1 MANFYTDNEDI
12 KFHLG
17 HPLMEKIVAL
27 KEQNYTQAE
36 KYEDAPRD
44 YEDAFDNYDKVL
56 EIVGDICG
64 EIVAV
69 NAESVDNEG
78 PQVIDG
84 HVQYAA
90 GTQQNI
96 DVINQAGL
104 NGISLPREWPFRLA
118 GNLFLLGVIFMLA
131 SVIITIKTNLIGRK
145 LTDLS
150 TEFYNYSAGLG
161 FKIDDIVIT
170 GRDKTAKQDIL
181 NALQLSRETNILNLD
196 LRDLQQKVEQLP
208 WVRHAVVKRRFFPNI
223 IQIDIRERQVQSI
236 WQLDHKFRPID
247 GEGNVIEAD
256 YTPDH
261 PILLIVGEGAPEN
274 ITALMKSI
282 TDDQNIFQRIK
293 VANYIS
299 SRRWNIVLDDV
310 ENGITVKLPEKHID
324 EAWKKLLKLNTT
336 QGLLKRKLT
345 IIDLRFPNKV
355 IVKLGK
361 MTPEERKKLKDVKER
376 RI

>member
-1 MANFYTDNEDI
+1 MADKN
-12 KFHLG
+12 
-17 HPLMEKIVAL
+17 
-27 KEQNYTQAE
+27 
-36 KYEDAPRD
+36 APQI
-44 YEDAFDNYDKVL
+44 A
-56 EIVGDICG
+56 
-64 EIVAV
+64 
-69 NAESVDNEG
+69 
-78 PQVIDG
+78 P
-84 HVQYAA
+84 AA
-90 GTQQNI
+90 PVTI
-96 DVINQAGL
+96 PSR
-104 NGISLPREWPFRLA
+104 ISLPREWPFRLA

-170 GRDKTAKQDIL
+170 GRGKTAKQDIL

-299 SRRWNIVLDDV
+299 GRRWNIVLDDV

>member
-1 MANFYTDNEDI
+1 MADKN
-12 KFHLG
+12 
-17 HPLMEKIVAL
+17 
-27 KEQNYTQAE
+27 
-36 KYEDAPRD
+36 APQI
-44 YEDAFDNYDKVL
+44 A
-56 EIVGDICG
+56 
-64 EIVAV
+64 
-69 NAESVDNEG
+69 
-78 PQVIDG
+78 P
-84 HVQYAA
+84 AA
-90 GTQQNI
+90 PVTI
-96 DVINQAGL
+96 PSR
-104 NGISLPREWPFRLA
+104 ISLPREWPFRLA

-145 LTDLS
+145 HTDLS

-282 TDDQNIFQRIK
+282 TDDQNIFERIK

-299 SRRWNIVLDDV
+299 GRRWNIVLDDV

>member
-1 MANFYTDNEDI
+1 MADKN
-12 KFHLG
+12 
-17 HPLMEKIVAL
+17 
-27 KEQNYTQAE
+27 
-36 KYEDAPRD
+36 APQI
-44 YEDAFDNYDKVL
+44 A
-56 EIVGDICG
+56 
-64 EIVAV
+64 
-69 NAESVDNEG
+69 
-78 PQVIDG
+78 P
-84 HVQYAA
+84 AA
-90 GTQQNI
+90 PVTI
-96 DVINQAGL
+96 PSR
-104 NGISLPREWPFRLA
+104 ISLPREWSFRLA

-282 TDDQNIFQRIK
+282 TDDQNIFERIK

-299 SRRWNIVLDDV
+299 GRRWNIVLDDV

>member
-1 MANFYTDNEDI
+1 MADKN
-12 KFHLG
+12 
-17 HPLMEKIVAL
+17 
-27 KEQNYTQAE
+27 
-36 KYEDAPRD
+36 APQI
-44 YEDAFDNYDKVL
+44 A
-56 EIVGDICG
+56 
-64 EIVAV
+64 
-69 NAESVDNEG
+69 
-78 PQVIDG
+78 P
-84 HVQYAA
+84 AA
-90 GTQQNI
+90 PVTI
-96 DVINQAGL
+96 PSR
-104 NGISLPREWPFRLA
+104 ISLPREWPFRLA

-170 GRDKTAKQDIL
+170 GRNKTAKQDIL
-181 NALQLSRETNILNLD
+181 NALQLSHETNILNLD

-208 WVRHAVVKRRFFPNI
+208 WVRH

-293 VANYIS
+293 VANYIPG
-299 SRRWNIVLDDV
+299 RRWNIVLDDV

>member
-1 MANFYTDNEDI
+1 MADKN
-12 KFHLG
+12 
-17 HPLMEKIVAL
+17 
-27 KEQNYTQAE
+27 
-36 KYEDAPRD
+36 APQI
-44 YEDAFDNYDKVL
+44 A
-56 EIVGDICG
+56 
-64 EIVAV
+64 
-69 NAESVDNEG
+69 
-78 PQVIDG
+78 P
-84 HVQYAA
+84 AA
-90 GTQQNI
+90 PVTI
-96 DVINQAGL
+96 PSR
-104 NGISLPREWPFRLA
+104 ISLPREWPFRLA

-170 GRDKTAKQDIL
+170 GRNKTAKQDIL
-181 NALQLSRETNILNLD
+181 NALQLSHETNILNLD

-261 PILLIVGEGAPEN
+261 PIFLIVGEGAPEN

-299 SRRWNIVLDDV
+299 GRRWNIVLDDV

>member
-1 MANFYTDNEDI
+1 MADKN
-12 KFHLG
+12 
-17 HPLMEKIVAL
+17 
-27 KEQNYTQAE
+27 
-36 KYEDAPRD
+36 APQI
-44 YEDAFDNYDKVL
+44 A
-56 EIVGDICG
+56 
-64 EIVAV
+64 
-69 NAESVDNEG
+69 
-78 PQVIDG
+78 P
-84 HVQYAA
+84 AA
-90 GTQQNI
+90 PVTI
-96 DVINQAGL
+96 PSR
-104 NGISLPREWPFRLA
+104 ISLPREWPFRLA

-208 WVRHAVVKRRFFPNI
+208 WVRHAVIKRRFFPNI

-282 TDDQNIFQRIK
+282 TDDQNIFERIK

-299 SRRWNIVLDDV
+299 GRRWNIVLDDV

>member
-1 MANFYTDNEDI
+1 MADKN
-12 KFHLG
+12 
-17 HPLMEKIVAL
+17 
-27 KEQNYTQAE
+27 
-36 KYEDAPRD
+36 APQI
-44 YEDAFDNYDKVL
+44 A
-56 EIVGDICG
+56 
-64 EIVAV
+64 
-69 NAESVDNEG
+69 
-78 PQVIDG
+78 P
-84 HVQYAA
+84 AA
-90 GTQQNI
+90 PVTI
-96 DVINQAGL
+96 PSR
-104 NGISLPREWPFRLA
+104 ISLPREWPFRLA

-131 SVIITIKTNLIGRK
+131 SVIITIKTNFIGRK

-170 GRDKTAKQDIL
+170 GRNKTAKQDIL
-181 NALQLSRETNILNLD
+181 NALQLSHETNILNLD

-299 SRRWNIVLDDV
+299 GRRWNIVLDDV

>member
-1 MANFYTDNEDI
+1 M
-12 KFHLG
+12 
-17 HPLMEKIVAL
+17 
-27 KEQNYTQAE
+27 AE
-36 KYEDAPRD
+36 KNAPQI
-44 YEDAFDNYDKVL
+44 A
-56 EIVGDICG
+56 
-64 EIVAV
+64 
-69 NAESVDNEG
+69 
-78 PQVIDG
+78 P
-84 HVQYAA
+84 AA
-90 GTQQNI
+90 PVTI
-96 DVINQAGL
+96 PSR
-104 NGISLPREWPFRLA
+104 ISLPREWPFRLA

-299 SRRWNIVLDDV
+299 GRRWNIVLDDV

>member
-1 MANFYTDNEDI
+1 MADKN
-12 KFHLG
+12 
-17 HPLMEKIVAL
+17 
-27 KEQNYTQAE
+27 
-36 KYEDAPRD
+36 APQI
-44 YEDAFDNYDKVL
+44 A
-56 EIVGDICG
+56 
-64 EIVAV
+64 
-69 NAESVDNEG
+69 
-78 PQVIDG
+78 P
-84 HVQYAA
+84 AA
-90 GTQQNI
+90 PVTIPSQ
-96 DVINQAGL
+96 
-104 NGISLPREWPFRLA
+104 ISLPREWPFRLA

-299 SRRWNIVLDDV
+299 GRRWNIVLDDV

>member
-1 MANFYTDNEDI
+1 MADKN
-12 KFHLG
+12 
-17 HPLMEKIVAL
+17 
-27 KEQNYTQAE
+27 
-36 KYEDAPRD
+36 APQI
-44 YEDAFDNYDKVL
+44 A
-56 EIVGDICG
+56 
-64 EIVAV
+64 
-69 NAESVDNEG
+69 
-78 PQVIDG
+78 P
-84 HVQYAA
+84 AA
-90 GTQQNI
+90 PVTI
-96 DVINQAGL
+96 PSR
-104 NGISLPREWPFRLA
+104 ISLPREWPFRLA

-196 LRDLQQKVEQLP
+196 LHDLQQKVEQLP

-282 TDDQNIFQRIK
+282 TDDQNIFERIK

-299 SRRWNIVLDDV
+299 GRRWNIVLDNV

-324 EAWKKLLKLNTT
+324 EAWKKLLKFNTT

>member
-1 MANFYTDNEDI
+1 MADKN
-12 KFHLG
+12 
-17 HPLMEKIVAL
+17 
-27 KEQNYTQAE
+27 
-36 KYEDAPRD
+36 APQI
-44 YEDAFDNYDKVL
+44 A
-56 EIVGDICG
+56 
-64 EIVAV
+64 
-69 NAESVDNEG
+69 
-78 PQVIDG
+78 P
-84 HVQYAA
+84 AA
-90 GTQQNI
+90 PVTI
-96 DVINQAGL
+96 PSR
-104 NGISLPREWPFRLA
+104 ISLPREWPFRLA

-170 GRDKTAKQDIL
+170 GRDKTAKKDIL

-299 SRRWNIVLDDV
+299 GRRWNIVLDDV

>member
-1 MANFYTDNEDI
+1 MADKN
-12 KFHLG
+12 
-17 HPLMEKIVAL
+17 
-27 KEQNYTQAE
+27 
-36 KYEDAPRD
+36 APQI
-44 YEDAFDNYDKVL
+44 A
-56 EIVGDICG
+56 
-64 EIVAV
+64 
-69 NAESVDNEG
+69 
-78 PQVIDG
+78 P
-84 HVQYAA
+84 AA
-90 GTQQNI
+90 PVTI
-96 DVINQAGL
+96 PSR
-104 NGISLPREWPFRLA
+104 ISLPREWPFRLA

-299 SRRWNIVLDDV
+299 GRRWNIVLDDV

-361 MTPEERKKLKDVKER
+361 MTPEGRKKLKDVKER

>member
-1 MANFYTDNEDI
+1 MADKN
-12 KFHLG
+12 
-17 HPLMEKIVAL
+17 
-27 KEQNYTQAE
+27 
-36 KYEDAPRD
+36 APQI
-44 YEDAFDNYDKVL
+44 A
-56 EIVGDICG
+56 
-64 EIVAV
+64 
-69 NAESVDNEG
+69 
-78 PQVIDG
+78 P
-84 HVQYAA
+84 AA
-90 GTQQNI
+90 PVTI
-96 DVINQAGL
+96 PSR
-104 NGISLPREWPFRLA
+104 ISLPREWPFRLA

-299 SRRWNIVLDDV
+299 GRRWNIILDDV

>member
-1 MANFYTDNEDI
+1 MADKN
-12 KFHLG
+12 
-17 HPLMEKIVAL
+17 
-27 KEQNYTQAE
+27 
-36 KYEDAPRD
+36 APQI
-44 YEDAFDNYDKVL
+44 A
-56 EIVGDICG
+56 
-64 EIVAV
+64 
-69 NAESVDNEG
+69 
-78 PQVIDG
+78 P
-84 HVQYAA
+84 AA
-90 GTQQNI
+90 PVTI
-96 DVINQAGL
+96 PSR
-104 NGISLPREWPFRLA
+104 ISLPREWPFRLA

-299 SRRWNIVLDDV
+299 GRRWNIVLDDV

-355 IVKLGK
+355 IIKLGK

>member
-1 MANFYTDNEDI
+1 MADKN
-12 KFHLG
+12 
-17 HPLMEKIVAL
+17 
-27 KEQNYTQAE
+27 
-36 KYEDAPRD
+36 APQI
-44 YEDAFDNYDKVL
+44 A
-56 EIVGDICG
+56 
-64 EIVAV
+64 
-69 NAESVDNEG
+69 
-78 PQVIDG
+78 P
-84 HVQYAA
+84 AA
-90 GTQQNI
+90 PVTI
-96 DVINQAGL
+96 PSR
-104 NGISLPREWPFRLA
+104 ISLPREWPFRLA

-161 FKIDDIVIT
+161 FKIDDIIIT

-261 PILLIVGEGAPEN
+261 PILLIIGEGAPEN

-299 SRRWNIVLDDV
+299 GRRWNIVLDDV

>member
-1 MANFYTDNEDI
+1 MADKN
-12 KFHLG
+12 
-17 HPLMEKIVAL
+17 
-27 KEQNYTQAE
+27 
-36 KYEDAPRD
+36 APQI
-44 YEDAFDNYDKVL
+44 A
-56 EIVGDICG
+56 
-64 EIVAV
+64 
-69 NAESVDNEG
+69 
-78 PQVIDG
+78 P
-84 HVQYAA
+84 AA
-90 GTQQNI
+90 PVTI
-96 DVINQAGL
+96 PSR
-104 NGISLPREWPFRLA
+104 ISLPREWPFRLA

-293 VANYIS
+293 VANYITG
-299 SRRWNIVLDDV
+299 RRWNIVLDDV

>member
-1 MANFYTDNEDI
+1 MADKN
-12 KFHLG
+12 
-17 HPLMEKIVAL
+17 
-27 KEQNYTQAE
+27 
-36 KYEDAPRD
+36 APQI
-44 YEDAFDNYDKVL
+44 A
-56 EIVGDICG
+56 
-64 EIVAV
+64 
-69 NAESVDNEG
+69 
-78 PQVIDG
+78 P
-84 HVQYAA
+84 AA
-90 GTQQNI
+90 PVTI
-96 DVINQAGL
+96 PSR
-104 NGISLPREWPFRLA
+104 ISLPREWLFRLA

-299 SRRWNIVLDDV
+299 GRRWNIVLDDV

>member
-1 MANFYTDNEDI
+1 MADKN
-12 KFHLG
+12 
-17 HPLMEKIVAL
+17 
-27 KEQNYTQAE
+27 
-36 KYEDAPRD
+36 APQI
-44 YEDAFDNYDKVL
+44 A
-56 EIVGDICG
+56 
-64 EIVAV
+64 
-69 NAESVDNEG
+69 
-78 PQVIDG
+78 P
-84 HVQYAA
+84 AA
-90 GTQQNI
+90 PVTI
-96 DVINQAGL
+96 PSR
-104 NGISLPREWPFRLA
+104 ISLPREWPFRLA

-170 GRDKTAKQDIL
+170 GRNKTAKQDIL
-181 NALQLSRETNILNLD
+181 NALQLSHETNILNLD

-274 ITALMKSI
+274 ITELMKSI

-299 SRRWNIVLDDV
+299 GRRWNIVLDDV

>member
-1 MANFYTDNEDI
+1 MADKN
-12 KFHLG
+12 
-17 HPLMEKIVAL
+17 
-27 KEQNYTQAE
+27 
-36 KYEDAPRD
+36 APQI
-44 YEDAFDNYDKVL
+44 A
-56 EIVGDICG
+56 
-64 EIVAV
+64 
-69 NAESVDNEG
+69 
-78 PQVIDG
+78 P
-84 HVQYAA
+84 AA
-90 GTQQNI
+90 PVTI
-96 DVINQAGL
+96 PSR
-104 NGISLPREWPFRLA
+104 ISLPREWPFRLA

-150 TEFYNYSAGLG
+150 TEFYTYSAGLG

-299 SRRWNIVLDDV
+299 GRRWNIVLDDV

>member
-1 MANFYTDNEDI
+1 MAD
-12 KFHLG
+12 
-17 HPLMEKIVAL
+17 KI
-27 KEQNYTQAE
+27 
-36 KYEDAPRD
+36 AP
-44 YEDAFDNYDKVL
+44 
-56 EIVGDICG
+56 
-64 EIVAV
+64 
-69 NAESVDNEG
+69 
-78 PQVIDG
+78 
-84 HVQYAA
+84 AA
-90 GTQQNI
+90 PVTI
-96 DVINQAGL
+96 PSR
-104 NGISLPREWPFRLA
+104 ISLPREWPFRLA

-161 FKIDDIVIT
+161 FKIDDIIIT

-293 VANYIS
+293 AGTSYSTTLKTASLSNSRKNIS
-299 SRRWNIVLDDV
+299 
-310 ENGITVKLPEKHID
+310 TKP
-324 EAWKKLLKLNTT
+324 
-336 QGLLKRKLT
+336 
-345 IIDLRFPNKV
+345 
-355 IVKLGK
+355 GK
-361 MTPEERKKLKDVKER
+361 NC
-376 RI
+376 

>member
-1 MANFYTDNEDI
+1 MADKN
-12 KFHLG
+12 
-17 HPLMEKIVAL
+17 
-27 KEQNYTQAE
+27 
-36 KYEDAPRD
+36 APQI
-44 YEDAFDNYDKVL
+44 A
-56 EIVGDICG
+56 
-64 EIVAV
+64 
-69 NAESVDNEG
+69 
-78 PQVIDG
+78 P
-84 HVQYAA
+84 AA
-90 GTQQNI
+90 PVTI
-96 DVINQAGL
+96 PSR
-104 NGISLPREWPFRLA
+104 ISLPREWPFRLA

-282 TDDQNIFQRIK
+282 TDDQNIFERIK

-299 SRRWNIVLDDV
+299 GRRWNIVLDDV

-361 MTPEERKKLKDVKER
+361 MTPEERKLKDVKER

>member
-1 MANFYTDNEDI
+1 MADKN
-12 KFHLG
+12 
-17 HPLMEKIVAL
+17 
-27 KEQNYTQAE
+27 
-36 KYEDAPRD
+36 APQI
-44 YEDAFDNYDKVL
+44 A
-56 EIVGDICG
+56 
-64 EIVAV
+64 
-69 NAESVDNEG
+69 
-78 PQVIDG
+78 P
-84 HVQYAA
+84 AA
-90 GTQQNI
+90 PVTI
-96 DVINQAGL
+96 PSR
-104 NGISLPREWPFRLA
+104 ISLPREWPFRLA

-196 LRDLQQKVEQLP
+196 LRYLQQKVEQLP

-299 SRRWNIVLDDV
+299 GRRWNIVLDDV

>member
-1 MANFYTDNEDI
+1 MADKN
-12 KFHLG
+12 
-17 HPLMEKIVAL
+17 
-27 KEQNYTQAE
+27 
-36 KYEDAPRD
+36 APQI
-44 YEDAFDNYDKVL
+44 A
-56 EIVGDICG
+56 
-64 EIVAV
+64 
-69 NAESVDNEG
+69 
-78 PQVIDG
+78 P
-84 HVQYAA
+84 AA
-90 GTQQNI
+90 PVTI
-96 DVINQAGL
+96 PSR
-104 NGISLPREWPFRLA
+104 ISLPREWPFRLA

-208 WVRHAVVKRRFFPNI
+208 WVRHAVVKRHFFPNI

-282 TDDQNIFQRIK
+282 TDDQNIFERIK

-299 SRRWNIVLDDV
+299 GRRWNIVLDDV

-355 IVKLGK
+355 IIKLGK

>member
-1 MANFYTDNEDI
+1 MADKN
-12 KFHLG
+12 
-17 HPLMEKIVAL
+17 
-27 KEQNYTQAE
+27 
-36 KYEDAPRD
+36 APQI
-44 YEDAFDNYDKVL
+44 A
-56 EIVGDICG
+56 
-64 EIVAV
+64 
-69 NAESVDNEG
+69 
-78 PQVIDG
+78 P
-84 HVQYAA
+84 AA
-90 GTQQNI
+90 PVTI
-96 DVINQAGL
+96 PSR
-104 NGISLPREWPFRLA
+104 ISLPREWPFRLA

-161 FKIDDIVIT
+161 FKIDDIIIT

-208 WVRHAVVKRRFFPNI
+208 WVRHVVVKRRFFPNI

-299 SRRWNIVLDDV
+299 GRRWNIVLDDV

>member
-1 MANFYTDNEDI
+1 MADKN
-12 KFHLG
+12 
-17 HPLMEKIVAL
+17 
-27 KEQNYTQAE
+27 
-36 KYEDAPRD
+36 APQI
-44 YEDAFDNYDKVL
+44 A
-56 EIVGDICG
+56 
-64 EIVAV
+64 
-69 NAESVDNEG
+69 
-78 PQVIDG
+78 P
-84 HVQYAA
+84 AA
-90 GTQQNI
+90 PVTI
-96 DVINQAGL
+96 PSR
-104 NGISLPREWPFRLA
+104 ISLPREWPFRLA

-247 GEGNVIEAD
+247 GEGNIIEAD

-299 SRRWNIVLDDV
+299 GRRWNIVLDDV

>member
-1 MANFYTDNEDI
+1 MADKN
-12 KFHLG
+12 
-17 HPLMEKIVAL
+17 
-27 KEQNYTQAE
+27 
-36 KYEDAPRD
+36 APQI
-44 YEDAFDNYDKVL
+44 A
-56 EIVGDICG
+56 
-64 EIVAV
+64 
-69 NAESVDNEG
+69 
-78 PQVIDG
+78 P
-84 HVQYAA
+84 AA
-90 GTQQNI
+90 PVTI
-96 DVINQAGL
+96 PSR
-104 NGISLPREWPFRLA
+104 ISRPGEWPVRLA

-170 GRDKTAKQDIL
+170 GRNKTAKQDIL

-299 SRRWNIVLDDV
+299 GRRWNIVLDDV

>member
-1 MANFYTDNEDI
+1 MAD
-12 KFHLG
+12 K
-17 HPLMEKIVAL
+17 K
-27 KEQNYTQAE
+27 
-36 KYEDAPRD
+36 APQI
-44 YEDAFDNYDKVL
+44 A
-56 EIVGDICG
+56 
-64 EIVAV
+64 
-69 NAESVDNEG
+69 
-78 PQVIDG
+78 P
-84 HVQYAA
+84 AA
-90 GTQQNI
+90 PVTI
-96 DVINQAGL
+96 PSR
-104 NGISLPREWPFRLA
+104 ISLPREWPFRLA

-145 LTDLS
+145 PTDLS

-299 SRRWNIVLDDV
+299 GRRWNIVLDDD

>member
-1 MANFYTDNEDI
+1 MADKN
-12 KFHLG
+12 
-17 HPLMEKIVAL
+17 
-27 KEQNYTQAE
+27 
-36 KYEDAPRD
+36 APQI
-44 YEDAFDNYDKVL
+44 A
-56 EIVGDICG
+56 
-64 EIVAV
+64 
-69 NAESVDNEG
+69 
-78 PQVIDG
+78 P
-84 HVQYAA
+84 AA
-90 GTQQNI
+90 PVTI
-96 DVINQAGL
+96 PSR
-104 NGISLPREWPFRLA
+104 ISLPREWPFRLA

-299 SRRWNIVLDDV
+299 GRRWNIVLDDV

-336 QGLLKRKLT
+336 QGLPKRKLT

>member
-1 MANFYTDNEDI
+1 MADKN
-12 KFHLG
+12 
-17 HPLMEKIVAL
+17 
-27 KEQNYTQAE
+27 
-36 KYEDAPRD
+36 APQI
-44 YEDAFDNYDKVL
+44 A
-56 EIVGDICG
+56 
-64 EIVAV
+64 
-69 NAESVDNEG
+69 
-78 PQVIDG
+78 P
-84 HVQYAA
+84 AA
-90 GTQQNI
+90 PVTI
-96 DVINQAGL
+96 PSR
-104 NGISLPREWPFRLA
+104 ISLPREWPFRLA

-196 LRDLQQKVEQLP
+196 LHDLQQKVEQLP

-282 TDDQNIFQRIK
+282 TDDQNIFERIK

-299 SRRWNIVLDDV
+299 GRRWNIVLDNV

>member
-1 MANFYTDNEDI
+1 MADKN
-12 KFHLG
+12 
-17 HPLMEKIVAL
+17 
-27 KEQNYTQAE
+27 
-36 KYEDAPRD
+36 APQI
-44 YEDAFDNYDKVL
+44 A
-56 EIVGDICG
+56 
-64 EIVAV
+64 
-69 NAESVDNEG
+69 
-78 PQVIDG
+78 P
-84 HVQYAA
+84 AA
-90 GTQQNI
+90 PVTI
-96 DVINQAGL
+96 PSR
-104 NGISLPREWPFRLA
+104 ISLPREWPFRLA

-293 VANYIS
+293 VANYTS
-299 SRRWNIVLDDV
+299 GRRWNIVLDDV

>member
-1 MANFYTDNEDI
+1 MADKN
-12 KFHLG
+12 
-17 HPLMEKIVAL
+17 
-27 KEQNYTQAE
+27 
-36 KYEDAPRD
+36 APQI
-44 YEDAFDNYDKVL
+44 A
-56 EIVGDICG
+56 
-64 EIVAV
+64 
-69 NAESVDNEG
+69 
-78 PQVIDG
+78 P
-84 HVQYAA
+84 AA
-90 GTQQNI
+90 PVTI
-96 DVINQAGL
+96 PSR
-104 NGISLPREWPFRLA
+104 ISLPREWPFRLA

-282 TDDQNIFQRIK
+282 TDDQNIFERIK

-299 SRRWNIVLDDV
+299 GRRWNIVLDDV

>member
-1 MANFYTDNEDI
+1 MADKN
-12 KFHLG
+12 
-17 HPLMEKIVAL
+17 
-27 KEQNYTQAE
+27 
-36 KYEDAPRD
+36 APQI
-44 YEDAFDNYDKVL
+44 A
-56 EIVGDICG
+56 
-64 EIVAV
+64 
-69 NAESVDNEG
+69 
-78 PQVIDG
+78 P
-84 HVQYAA
+84 AA
-90 GTQQNI
+90 PVTI
-96 DVINQAGL
+96 PSR
-104 NGISLPREWPFRLA
+104 ISLPREWPFRLA

-256 YTPDH
+256 YTADH

-282 TDDQNIFQRIK
+282 TDDQNIFERIK

-299 SRRWNIVLDDV
+299 GRRWNIVLDDV

>member
-1 MANFYTDNEDI
+1 MADKN
-12 KFHLG
+12 
-17 HPLMEKIVAL
+17 
-27 KEQNYTQAE
+27 
-36 KYEDAPRD
+36 APQI
-44 YEDAFDNYDKVL
+44 A
-56 EIVGDICG
+56 
-64 EIVAV
+64 
-69 NAESVDNEG
+69 
-78 PQVIDG
+78 P
-84 HVQYAA
+84 AA
-90 GTQQNI
+90 PVTI
-96 DVINQAGL
+96 PSR
-104 NGISLPREWPFRLA
+104 ISLPREWPFRLA
-118 GNLFLLGVIFMLA
+118 GNLFLLGVVFMLA

-181 NALQLSRETNILNLD
+181 NTLQLSRETNILNLD

-282 TDDQNIFQRIK
+282 TDDQNIFERIK

-299 SRRWNIVLDDV
+299 GRRWNIVLDDV

-324 EAWKKLLKLNTT
+324 EAWEKLLKLNTT

>member
-1 MANFYTDNEDI
+1 MADKN
-12 KFHLG
+12 
-17 HPLMEKIVAL
+17 
-27 KEQNYTQAE
+27 
-36 KYEDAPRD
+36 APQI
-44 YEDAFDNYDKVL
+44 A
-56 EIVGDICG
+56 
-64 EIVAV
+64 
-69 NAESVDNEG
+69 
-78 PQVIDG
+78 P
-84 HVQYAA
+84 AA
-90 GTQQNI
+90 PVTI
-96 DVINQAGL
+96 PSR
-104 NGISLPREWPFRLA
+104 ISLPREWPFRLA

-208 WVRHAVVKRRFFPNI
+208 WIRHAVVKRRFFPNI

-282 TDDQNIFQRIK
+282 TDDQNIFERIK

-299 SRRWNIVLDDV
+299 GRRWNIVLDDV

>member
-1 MANFYTDNEDI
+1 MADKN
-12 KFHLG
+12 
-17 HPLMEKIVAL
+17 
-27 KEQNYTQAE
+27 
-36 KYEDAPRD
+36 APQI
-44 YEDAFDNYDKVL
+44 A
-56 EIVGDICG
+56 
-64 EIVAV
+64 
-69 NAESVDNEG
+69 
-78 PQVIDG
+78 P
-84 HVQYAA
+84 AA
-90 GTQQNI
+90 PVTI
-96 DVINQAGL
+96 PSR
-104 NGISLPREWPFRLA
+104 ISLPREWPFRLA

-170 GRDKTAKQDIL
+170 GRNKTAKQDIL

-208 WVRHAVVKRRFFPNI
+208 WVRHAVVKRCFFPNI

-299 SRRWNIVLDDV
+299 GRRWNIVLDDV

>member
-1 MANFYTDNEDI
+1 MADKN
-12 KFHLG
+12 
-17 HPLMEKIVAL
+17 
-27 KEQNYTQAE
+27 
-36 KYEDAPRD
+36 APQI
-44 YEDAFDNYDKVL
+44 A
-56 EIVGDICG
+56 
-64 EIVAV
+64 
-69 NAESVDNEG
+69 
-78 PQVIDG
+78 P
-84 HVQYAA
+84 AA
-90 GTQQNI
+90 PVTI
-96 DVINQAGL
+96 PSR
-104 NGISLPREWPFRLA
+104 ISLPREWPFRLA
-118 GNLFLLGVIFMLA
+118 GNLFLLGVIFMLV

-299 SRRWNIVLDDV
+299 GRRWNIVLDDV

>member
-1 MANFYTDNEDI
+1 MADKN
-12 KFHLG
+12 
-17 HPLMEKIVAL
+17 
-27 KEQNYTQAE
+27 
-36 KYEDAPRD
+36 APQI
-44 YEDAFDNYDKVL
+44 A
-56 EIVGDICG
+56 
-64 EIVAV
+64 
-69 NAESVDNEG
+69 
-78 PQVIDG
+78 P
-84 HVQYAA
+84 AA
-90 GTQQNI
+90 PVTI
-96 DVINQAGL
+96 PSR
-104 NGISLPREWPFRLA
+104 ISLPREWPFRLA

-196 LRDLQQKVEQLP
+196 IRDLQQKVEQLP

-299 SRRWNIVLDDV
+299 GRRWNIVLDDV